1 MTKVSLAKGSTVPVR
16 TSQGAAAYDLT
27 AAEEKLLLPGSTT
40 TVDLNLRMAIPNGV
54 YLQLQS
60 RSGLALKGVATVGE
74 VIDSDYRGPI
84 KVILHNFS
92 DGCVMISK
100 GQRVTSGVFL
110 SAVPS

>member
-1 MTKVSLAKGSTVPVR
+1 MF
-16 TSQGAAAYDLT
+16 
-27 AAEEKLLLPGSTT
+27 PGSTT

-60 RSGLALKGVATVGE
+60 LLGLALKGVATVGG

-110 SAVPS
+110 NAVPS

>member
-1 MTKVSLAKGSTVPVR
+1 MG
-16 TSQGAAAYDLT
+16 G
-27 AAEEKLLLPGSTT
+27 
-40 TVDLNLRMAIPNGV
+40 
-54 YLQLQS
+54 
-60 RSGLALKGVATVGE
+60 

-92 DGCVMISK
+92 EGCVMISK